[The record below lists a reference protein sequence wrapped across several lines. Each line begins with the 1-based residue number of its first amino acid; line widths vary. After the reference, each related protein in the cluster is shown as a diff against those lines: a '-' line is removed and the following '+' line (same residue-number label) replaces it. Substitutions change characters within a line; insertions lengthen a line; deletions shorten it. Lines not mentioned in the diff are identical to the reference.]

1 MEEILMIINI
11 AVCMFGSRM
20 DLSKIHSIESY
31 ITSIFNEK
39 YQVAFFNN
47 FTHADYLK
55 NLFSVCYQKQKYEFE
70 NNIIFEGCIALN
82 MDHAA
87 VVDNLLIAEKD
98 IKFFQKLDVNTL
110 YFLSGG
116 NRNNKTRIDMTG
128 FFANS
133 FVFDTVCNF
142 PIIDIT
148 VSRDRNEA
156 IPNEIEEKF
165 YWFAKSLKIK
175 TKCINYENS
184 SLFKR
189 TTENN

>member
-1 MEEILMIINI
+1 MIISI
-11 AVCMFGSRM
+11 AVCMFGASI
-20 DLSKIHSIESY
+20 DLSKISAIESY
-31 ITSIFNEK
+31 LKSIFDEK
-39 YQVAFFNN
+39 YRLIFFNN
-47 FTHADYLK
+47 FTYTHYLK
-55 NLFSVCYQKQKYEFE
+55 NLFNVCYEKQKYEFE

-82 MDHAA
+82 IDHST

-110 YFLSGG
+110 YFLSGD
-116 NRNNKTRIDMTG
+116 NTNTKTRIDMTG

-142 PIIDIT
+142 PIIDIN
-148 VSRDRNEA
+148 VDQDRDDD
-156 IPNEIEEKF
+156 IPTKIEEKF